1 MVIVLEMLLC
11 IIFNALQLG
20 YSIKQ
25 LLPIVIMRTMCCYYL
40 PQQDYKFY
48 DKTEETGRY
57 RKMGIEELLMCD
69 YV

>member
-1 MVIVLEMLLC
+1 
-11 IIFNALQLG
+11 
-20 YSIKQ
+20 
-25 LLPIVIMRTMCCYYL
+25 MRKMCCYYL

-48 DKTEETGRY
+48 DKTEETGRH